1 MTECPH
7 CHSKN
12 LREGTFSN
20 DDMAHG
26 ILFQP
31 ANVKFFTGWLRG
43 TRCNDKVTACLDC
56 GLVWTFTPA
65 QELRQFLRKYSK
77 QE

>member
-7 CHSKN
+7 CKSKS
-12 LREGTFSN
+12 LRGGTLSTN
-20 DDMAHG
+20 DLTTG
-26 ILFQP
+26 VLFQP
-31 ANVKFFTGWLRG
+31 VDVKFFTGWLRG
-43 TRCNDKVTACLDC
+43 TRCDDEVTACLDC

-65 QELRQFLRKYSK
+65 QELRELLRKYSK